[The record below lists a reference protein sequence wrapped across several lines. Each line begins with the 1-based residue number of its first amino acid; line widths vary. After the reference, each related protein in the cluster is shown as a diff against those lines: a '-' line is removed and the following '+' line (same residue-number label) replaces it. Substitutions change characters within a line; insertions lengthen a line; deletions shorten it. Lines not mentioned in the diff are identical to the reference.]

1 MHDKKFFQS
10 EQLIFFMKEFVF
22 EKGDQWVRQKIQ
34 DVERNGLFIFSP
46 PLTVCYSL
54 QLHLCFAFTC
64 REWSRLVGAPLIYLE
79 QILDQQHPVMLPA
92 DTLGS

>member
-1 MHDKKFFQS
+1 
-10 EQLIFFMKEFVF
+10 MKEFVF

-34 DVERNGLFIFSP
+34 GV
-46 PLTVCYSL
+46 TVCYSL

-64 REWSRLVGAPLIYLE
+64 REWSRLVGAHLIYLE